1 MEWKPKANKFLVAV
15 CVAGQMSNHLMC
27 LQKHMFFAALLNRVL
42 VIPSSKV
49 DYEYE
54 RVLDVEHMNK
64 CTGGKVK
71 AVISFQ
77 EFSSM
82 RKNGMHEGKFLCYF
96 SLPRPCYLD
105 EEHLRKLKSLG
116 LLSTNRPA
124 AVWDE
129 DARKPRKRSV
139 KEVVSRFSREE
150 KEDVLA
156 IGDVLYADVEEEW
169 VTQAGGPLAHRCKT
183 LIQPNRL
190 IVLTAQRFIQTFLGR
205 NFIAL
210 HFRRHD
216 FLNFWYLRRLASL
229 IIIYHDNAI
238 K

>member
-1 MEWKPKANKFLVAV
+1 M
-15 CVAGQMSNHLMC
+15 
-27 LQKHMFFAALLNRVL
+27 
-42 VIPSSKV
+42 

-64 CTGGKVK
+64 CIGGKVK

-82 RKNGMHEGKFLCYF
+82 RKNGKHEGKFLCYF
-96 SLPRPCYLD
+96 SLPRPCCLD

-139 KEVVSRFSREE
+139 EEVVSRFSRVE

-156 IGDVLYADVEEEW
+156 IGDVLDADVEEEW
-169 VTQAGGPLAHRCKT
+169 VMQAGGPLAHRCKT

-190 IVLTAQRFIQTFLGR
+190 IFLTAQRFIQTFLGR
-205 NFIAL
+205 NFLAL

-216 FLNFWYLRRLASL
+216 FLNFWYLRRLASPP
-229 IIIYHDNAI
+229 
-238 K
+238 